1 MPSVQGARQIK
12 NSSIGSSAFFIFI
25 KPASFE
31 VLEARIRSRNS
42 DTDESIRLRLA
53 NAKVELEAAND
64 TSLIH
69 VVVVNDVLD
78 VAVEDLKAAVAH
90 HLGLSSVD
98 ESLPR
103 QDAERVRAK
112 EYLTETVVSSLK
124 VALLELNKQRPE
136 DPLQFLIDQLEALKC
151 ARDGQKLGG
160 SAAMPSLL

>member
-90 HLGLSSVD
+90 HLGLSS
-98 ESLPR
+98 PR

-151 ARDGQKLGG
+151 ARDGQKPGG